1 MIFRK
6 TRVFYPII
14 WSPPVD
20 FCLPYLVY
28 LVLEIKLRLHQTCQI
43 HFVVFHW
50 FPPPAHKSRVQLNLI
65 SKFFQCLLTLFLK
78 LFTLFAFMNIMSC
91 HDHVAALSLYII
103 TYLVSSRPYIEICR
117 VCKIYGRRGGAE
129 PSIYFTN
136 QTYFYVRFGTDQIS
150 VLFR

>member
-6 TRVFYPII
+6 TRVFHPII

-103 TYLVSSRPYIEICR
+103 IRDVTLATGTVYSTEYP
-117 VCKIYGRRGGAE
+117 RGKTSHFYY
-129 PSIYFTN
+129 SIKKDRKNT
-136 QTYFYVRFGTDQIS
+136 TRIKP
-150 VLFR
+150 LFCTI